1 MGRLVIEETSV
12 YEIDEDC
19 VKEKELERRKRQEK
33 MEAEGLREKKERYLK
48 VSAIIVANATY

>member
-33 MEAEGLREKKERYLK
+33 MEAESLREKKERSEDVIPL
-48 VSAIIVANATY
+48 SI

>member
-19 VKEKELERRKRQEK
+19 VKRKGAGKAEETGTRDLG
-33 MEAEGLREKKERYLK
+33 EGLREKKERSEDVIPL
-48 VSAIIVANATY
+48 SI

>member
-1 MGRLVIEETSV
+1 MGRLVIEEKSV

-33 MEAEGLREKKERYLK
+33 MEAEGLREKKERSEDVIPL
-48 VSAIIVANATY
+48 SI